1 MLSQLSMPR
10 PLSQEAIHFFDWL
23 GRQQPLIFEPSDL
36 FWPHTEQLVHSF
48 SAAPEAQRGLL
59 PLLAALAV
67 SGNRCEVPQE
77 VLRLCREWDD
87 RSQDDAILLSL
98 ARGNCTTEEVNELA
112 ERIAL
117 NKSNYHILWRAFRI
131 LRRFPMERAAS
142 FGLAILKQ
150 FPTPGQDQNQL
161 AVSILTEYL
170 NNRPRCL
177 GDADVRRRLNLPEP
191 V

>member
-36 FWPHTEQLVHSF
+36 FWPRTEQLVHSF

-67 SGNRCEVPQE
+67 SGNKCEVPQE
-77 VLRLCREWDD
+77 VIRLCREWDD
-87 RSQDDAILLSL
+87 HSRDDAILLSL
-98 ARGNCTTEEVNELA
+98 ARGDWTSEEANELA
-112 ERIAL
+112 ERIARS
-117 NKSNYHILWRAFRI
+117 KSSYHTLWRSFRI

-142 FGLAILKQ
+142 FGFAILKQ
-150 FPTPGQDQNQL
+150 FPTPGQDENRI

-170 NNRPRCL
+170 NNRPSCL
-177 GDADVRRRLNLPEP
+177 GDADVRHRLNLPEP